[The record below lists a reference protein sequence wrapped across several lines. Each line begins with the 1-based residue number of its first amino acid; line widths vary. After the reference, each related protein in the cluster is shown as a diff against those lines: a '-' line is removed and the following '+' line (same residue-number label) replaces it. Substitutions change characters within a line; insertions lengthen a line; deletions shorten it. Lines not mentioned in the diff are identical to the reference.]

1 LEAQCPHQAFAP
13 ARPIVLGFGEPV
25 PRLGMARL
33 LLQETP
39 QQANRAG
46 LIPILDGKDS
56 CLEKILGLHNQALQQ
71 RV

>member
-1 LEAQCPHQAFAP
+1 
-13 ARPIVLGFGEPV
+13 
-25 PRLGMARL
+25 MARL